1 MMVRQLGTEDQTINY
16 DAGPPATAT
25 ATATATVDTPIGVE
39 AGYAAPRYPGPGTY
53 DWHRGPGGALSTG
66 DVNIFGHPY
75 VTTMFGDGAEWGPL
89 DSPDV
94 IGLQS
99 RLIEAGLL
107 SVRSVRPGVW
117 DQSSASAY
125 RKVLELANRYGAT
138 VNDVFS
144 MLLANPEYSSG
155 SGGGGHGGGGGG
167 GRLPANEDDLKAL
180 ANQVAPTIIGRR
192 FDDAE
197 MAQWIG
203 SWRAVEQGNPP
214 QADVAAESSAR
225 AQVPVE
231 AGAHDLANTY
241 GQFLKVI
248 GGAG

>member
-1 MMVRQLGTEDQTINY
+1 MTIARSVEDQ
-16 DAGPPATAT
+16 GLPPFPTAP
-25 ATATATVDTPIGVE
+25 VDTADTNPILGDLPADYQV
-39 AGYAAPRYPGPGTY
+39 PGTS
-53 DWHRGPGGALSTG
+53 RVPMPGFG
-66 DVNIFGHPY
+66 DGYGDTWWTANIFGEPVLSRRY
-75 VTTMFGDGAEWGPL
+75 VNGDEWGPA
-89 DSPDV
+89 DTPDEV
-94 IGLQS
+94 VGLK
-99 RLIEAGLL
+99 GLL
-107 SVRSVRPGVW
+107 VAAGFLSESAAREQLLLW
-117 DQSSASAY
+117 DESAAAAY
-125 RKVLELANRYGAT
+125 KNAMELANRYGAS
-138 VNDVFS
+138 VDV
-144 MLLANPEYSSG
+144 LLRDRAAQNAAYGGG
-155 SGGGGHGGGGGG
+155 SGGGGGGHGGGGG